1 MTIISEL
8 LIGLLYAS
16 TLALPGINR
25 LIPLRLNANA
35 PNPASSADRIDPIVD
50 MGLLE
55 RTISPFA
62 PQKPAA
68 TMEDM
73 ADAIEA
79 TNDELHH
86 TLDKFERLLNQKRAQ
101 VSALRT
107 RLDQEEADLAER
119 TEQLARMRA
128 ALRVEPETVETAEK
142 TQ

>member
-1 MTIISEL
+1 MTIIGEL

-16 TLALPGINR
+16 TLALPGVNR

-35 PNPASSADRIDPIVD
+35 PNPAGSAERIDPVVD

-79 TNDELHH
+79 TNDELYR
-86 TLDKFERLLNQKRAQ
+86 TLDKFERLLDQKRAQ
-101 VSALRT
+101 VSAFRT
-107 RLDQEEADLAER
+107 RIDQEEADIVKR
-119 TEQLARMRA
+119 TEQLAQMRA
-128 ALRVEPETVETAEK
+128 ILPAEPETIEPEP
-142 TQ
+142 QS